1 MSSETPTVTAS
12 DPAAELAALARSTAR
27 LEQGDVP
34 DFAPWPDFDQEQI
47 DAVCEVLR
55 SGRVNYWTGD
65 EIRRFEEEFAAYCG
79 TRHAVAVA
87 NGTVA
92 LELALVALDIGP
104 GDEVIVTPRTFIA
117 SASAIALRGATPV
130 FADVDPDSQNIT
142 ADTIR
147 PHITPRTRAILCVHL
162 AGWPCEMAD
171 IVALARRH
179 NLAVIEDCAQAHG
192 AEYRGRRCGAL
203 GDIAAFS
210 FCQDKIMT
218 TGGEGGMLT
227 TNDPQLWRRAWSY
240 KDHGKDWDR
249 VHAREP
255 HRVFRWLHGSVGTN
269 WRMTEM
275 QAAIGRVQLRRLPEW
290 LQQRARLASV
300 LNEQLVGQAG
310 LRIAVPPPH
319 VRHAYYKF
327 YAFLTEEVLTA
338 GWTRDEIVRA
348 VQALGV
354 PCGSGICPAVYREQ
368 AFVSA
373 GLVPAASLPVAEQL
387 GHTSLM
393 LLVHPTLTARS
404 VQYAA
409 RAVRAVIQ
417 AALDHPRRHIRAA

>member
-1 MSSETPTVTAS
+1 MNTATPPTAIADS
-12 DPAAELAALARSTAR
+12 AARLAALARHTGR
-27 LEQGDVP
+27 LKDAPPP
-34 DFAPWPDFDQEQI
+34 DFAPWPVFDQEQI
-47 DAVCEVLR
+47 DAVTAVLQ
-55 SGRVNYWTGD
+55 SGRVNYWTG
-65 EIRRFEEEFAAYCG
+65 EEVRRFEEEFAAYCG
-79 TRHAVAVA
+79 TRHAIAVA

-92 LELALVALDIGP
+92 LELALVALGIGP

-117 SASAIALRGATPV
+117 SASAVALRGAVPV
-130 FADVDPDSQNIT
+130 FVEVDAASQNIT

-162 AGWPCEMAD
+162 AGWPCEMSD
-171 IVALARRH
+171 IMALARRH

-192 AEYRGRRCGAL
+192 AEYRGRRSGAL

-255 HRVFRWLHGSVGTN
+255 QRVFRWLHRSLGTN

-290 LQQRARLASV
+290 LRRRRQLAAI
-300 LNEQLVGQAG
+300 LNEHIGQQPG
-310 LRIAVPPPH
+310 LRIAQPPPH
-319 VRHAYYKF
+319 VAHAYYKY
-327 YAFLTEEVLTA
+327 YAFLTEDVLA
-338 GWTRDEIVRA
+338 SGWARDEIVRA
-348 VQALGV
+348 LQSLGV
-354 PCGSGICPAVYREQ
+354 PCGSGVCPAVYLED
-368 AFVSA
+368 AFAAA
-373 GLVPAASLPVAEQL
+373 GIGPAVPLPVTEQL
-387 GHTSLM
+387 GRTSLM
-393 LLVHPTLTARS
+393 LLVHPTLNVRS
-404 VQYAA
+404 VRYAA
-409 RAVRAVIQ
+409 QALCAVVQ
-417 AALDHPRRHIRAA
+417 TALDHPRHRVRAA

>member
-1 MSSETPTVTAS
+1 
-12 DPAAELAALARSTAR
+12 
-27 LEQGDVP
+27 
-34 DFAPWPDFDQEQI
+34 
-47 DAVCEVLR
+47 
-55 SGRVNYWTGD
+55 
-65 EIRRFEEEFAAYCG
+65 
-79 TRHAVAVA
+79 
-87 NGTVA
+87 
-92 LELALVALDIGP
+92 
-104 GDEVIVTPRTFIA
+104 
-117 SASAIALRGATPV
+117 
-130 FADVDPDSQNIT
+130 
-142 ADTIR
+142 
-147 PHITPRTRAILCVHL
+147 

-275 QAAIGRVQLRRLPEW
+275 QAAIGRVQLRRLPAW

-300 LNEQLVGQAG
+300 LNEQLIGQPG

-354 PCGSGICPAVYREQ
+354 PCGSGICPAVYRES
-368 AFVSA
+368 AFRKLGIGPSR
-373 GLVPAASLPVAEQL
+373 PLPVAERL
-387 GHTSLM
+387 GETSLM
-393 LLVHPTLTARS
+393 LLVHPTLSEAAVRHAGHVLRS
-404 VQYAA
+404 V
-409 RAVRAVIQ
+409 VQ
-417 AALDHPRRHIRAA
+417 AAIEHAPPARRAA